1 MQKPAATLAAGIAAL
16 FLPLSANATLLSF
29 EFSGHVS
36 TILSDDSSGTFGAS
50 FAVNDPV
57 QGVWFV
63 DSTASANPLLP
74 TIQYYD
80 SFFGV
85 TIGAHTFMGPAQYR
99 HFDDDPTGGDGFSVI
114 NEDGFFAGPFLGP
127 LMPRTF
133 FLQFT
138 GMPATTFSG
147 FDLITDPKSLV
158 PQATFALHGLR
169 LDSALDDSFG
179 ALYFTVDSFQQ
190 VPEPGTMLLLAL
202 GVVGLAVWRRRTG

>member
-1 MQKPAATLAAGIAAL
+1 MTKPAATLAAGIAAF
-16 FLPLSANATLLSF
+16 FLPLTADASLLSF

-57 QGVWFV
+57 QGTWFV
-63 DSTASANPLLP
+63 DTTAAANPLLP

-80 SFFGV
+80 TFFGV
-85 TIGAHTFMGPAQYR
+85 TIGAHSFMGPAQYR

-138 GMPATTFSG
+138 GMPGSTLSG
-147 FDLITDPKSLV
+147 FDLITGPQSLL

-169 LDSALDDSFG
+169 LDSALDGSFG
-179 ALYFTVDSFQQ
+179 ALYFTVDSLQQ
-190 VPEPGTMLLLAL
+190 VPEPGTVLLLAL
-202 GVVGLAVWRRRTG
+202 AVLGLGVWRRR